1 MAVQRVEW
9 RKLESYFSTGF
20 RGLEEVRPLPFAVSV
35 PQPDVQGPL
44 RSHERLLF
52 QPDVYSWP
60 PALTDLSPL
69 HPLQSLLT
77 GMSFYCSSSYY
88 IVQISASALSASL
101 ISPIQIVVCFSG
113 MLSPDRMSKLDGPLE
128 VINSTLL
135 FYRRGDRGTAWE
147 NNLPV
152 ITQLTN
158 GKTDSVFLIL
168 DPCSLYDIKRVNVI
182 YYIHSPFNKNY
193 NKYFHT

>member
-1 MAVQRVEW
+1 MPEISLSTCFPHPVTFSSKKGITKGRSSCHQEMKTGTPMAVQRVEW

-20 RGLEEVRPLPFAVSV
+20 RGLEEVRPLPSAVSV

-101 ISPIQIVVCFSG
+101 ISPIQIVV
-113 MLSPDRMSKLDGPLE
+113 
-128 VINSTLL
+128 
-135 FYRRGDRGTAWE
+135 
-147 NNLPV
+147 
-152 ITQLTN
+152 
-158 GKTDSVFLIL
+158 FLW
-168 DPCSLYDIKRVNVI
+168 NA
-182 YYIHSPFNKNY
+182 
-193 NKYFHT
+193 